1 MSGERLKQIRNAIGI
16 SQTQLAK
23 ELGLAQSTYA
33 KYELGGSIPES
44 VMCYLAEKGFNLHW
58 LVTGQGPMFLGGNPS
73 ELNTPI
79 ESADGLSKLLPAT
92 IHTPKGEVMVSPNEE
107 MLFVPIT
114 QQKLSAGQGEDWG
127 DDAYTGERVPVL
139 KRLVKRY
146 GAKLLASQVVGDSME
161 PTISNGDVAIYARE
175 CVQGDGIY
183 ALSVQGDVL
192 IKRVSFDKLSNKL
205 TIISDNSK
213 YPVRDVPANA
223 DGVMVLG
230 KVISWVHVEE

>member
-16 SQTQLAK
+16 SQTQIAK

-33 KYELGGSIPES
+33 KYELGGAIPES
-44 VMCYLAEKGFNLHW
+44 VMCYLAEKGFNIHW
-58 LVTGQGPMFLGGNPS
+58 LVTGDGPMFLDANTGSRRTISGQDS
-73 ELNTPI
+73 EQNFIPT
-79 ESADGLSKLLPAT
+79 T
-92 IHTPKGEVMVSPNEE
+92 IHTPRGDVVVSKDDA
-107 MLFVPIT
+107 MLYVPIT
-114 QQKLSAGQGEDWG
+114 EQRLSAGPGQEWG

-139 KRLVKRY
+139 KRLVSQY
-146 GAKLLASQVVGDSME
+146 GKKLLASQVVGDSME
-161 PTISNGDVAIYARE
+161 PTISNGDIAIYAKE

-205 TIISDNSK
+205 TIISDNNK